1 VQKVL
6 ATIPDKTLLH
16 DVRPW
21 IRVGQA
27 SYYVYI
33 LSAVAV
39 LVGEF
44 SLAPDTPWRHLWVA
58 ITPLAIGLAVSFLMV
73 LFVDYRLEE
82 KFSGF
87 WYPKQKELRD
97 NLKQAREDVRTLQA
111 NLTVPADREYH
122 ASV

>member
-1 VQKVL
+1 MPL
-6 ATIPDKTLLH
+6 YAN
-16 DVRPW
+16 
-21 IRVGQA
+21 VG
-27 SYYVYI
+27 
-33 LSAVAV
+33 
-39 LVGEF
+39 
-44 SLAPDTPWRHLWVA
+44 
-58 ITPLAIGLAVSFLMV
+58 AVSTRETIRLAQKAEADGLVLDWSCLPDRTKPQAFRAQHDSRKG
-73 LFVDYRLEE
+73 LFVDHRLEE